1 MDRADDALSRDSVP
15 LAELLEERRRLLDVA
30 RWMLGS
36 GSEAEHAVDEAY
48 RKWYELSRP
57 ARARIVEPR
66 SWLVRTTGGIC
77 LDRLAPPGH
86 ATPGSRHHPAP
97 DTPTP
102 AQRPHAVLAEE
113 IDEVLLGA
121 LDSLTP
127 AERAAFVLNDVFGMP
142 PATASGIVGRS
153 GHECAELVHHARHS
167 LRTRRARPATPRR
180 HDTVVRAVR
189 RACVTRNPVLLASL
203 LAPDATAYFDGGGKV
218 RALDRPVRGARHVAR
233 SLLTLLA
240 GTTLQTRSVNG
251 RTGLVV
257 RHHHQIAG
265 VVCLDIAGHRAA
277 QIWIILNPDKLR
289 SWNRRCPSSPP
300 PAAG

>member
-1 MDRADDALSRDSVP
+1 MDRADDGVSRDSVP
-15 LAELLEERRRLLDVA
+15 LAELLEERRHLLDVA

-48 RKWYELSRP
+48 RKWYGLSRP
-57 ARARIVEPR
+57 ARARIAEPR
-66 SWLVRTTGGIC
+66 SWLVRTTGSIC
-77 LDRLAPPGH
+77 LNRLAPPGH
-86 ATPGSRHHPAP
+86 ATPGHHPAP
-97 DTPTP
+97 DTATP
-102 AQRPHAVLAEE
+102 ARRPHAVLAEE
-113 IDEVLLGA
+113 IDEVLFGA

-127 AERAAFVLNDVFGMP
+127 AERAAFVLDDVFGMP
-142 PATASGIVGRS
+142 PGTVSGIVGRPE
-153 GHECAELVHHARHS
+153 HECTELVHRARHS
-167 LRTRRARPATPRR
+167 LRAPRAGPTTPRR

-218 RALDRPVRGARHVAR
+218 RALDRPVRGARPVAR

-240 GTTLQTRSVNG
+240 GTTLRTRSVNG

-257 RHHHQIAG
+257 RHHHQIAA
-265 VVCLDIAGHRAA
+265 VICLDIAGHQAT

-289 SWNRRCPSSPP
+289 AWNRRGPSSPSP
-300 PAAG
+300 PAG

>member
-1 MDRADDALSRDSVP
+1 MDRADDAVPRDSVP
-15 LAELLEERRRLLDVA
+15 LAELLEERRHLLDVA
-30 RWMLGS
+30 RWMLGG

-48 RKWYELSRP
+48 RKWYALSRP
-57 ARARIVEPR
+57 ARARIAEPR
-66 SWLVRTTGGIC
+66 SWLVRTTGSIC
-77 LDRLAPPGH
+77 LDRPAPPGH
-86 ATPGSRHHPAP
+86 AAPGHHSAP

-102 AQRPHAVLAEE
+102 AQRPRAVLAEE

-121 LDSLTP
+121 LGSLTP
-127 AERAAFVLNDVFGMP
+127 AERAAFVLNGVFGMP
-142 PATASGIVGRS
+142 PGTVSGTVGRS
-153 GHECAELVHHARHS
+153 EHEWTEPVHRARHS

-257 RHHHQIAG
+257 RHHQQVAAVI
-265 VVCLDIAGHRAA
+265 CLDIAGHRAA
-277 QIWIILNPDKLR
+277 RIWIILNPDKLR
-289 SWNRRCPSSPP
+289 SWNRRGPSSPP
-300 PAAG
+300 PPAG